1 MYFTS
6 QIVCQS
12 IAARQPR
19 MHLENGI
26 LLLPS
31 GADKVPVTVQA
42 AKQASPF

>member
-1 MYFTS
+1 LF
-6 QIVCQS
+6 IEAFLPVN
-12 IAARQPR
+12 R

-26 LLLPS
+26 FLLPS